1 MQSDNQLIRKIKRK
15 QNKEAADVLI
25 DRYYKEIYAFAY
37 KQLGNRELAMDL
49 TQEIFILILQGIGS
63 FDEKKA
69 NFRTWAYRIASN
81 KITDYYR
88 SSAHKLSTMEQSLY
102 APEDSPGE
110 DIEESIS
117 QEMSHSLVQD
127 LSERIIQKELIQQIM
142 AVVVTYELE
151 WILIFQKKC
160 FEEMTFTEIAEDLQ
174 VSVNT
179 VKTRFYSMLKK
190 IKQEVAI
197 DE

>member
-25 DRYYKEIYAFAY
+25 GRYYKEIYAFAY

-88 SSAHKLSTMEQSLY
+88 SSAHKRSRYL
-102 APEDSPGE
+102 
-110 DIEESIS
+110 
-117 QEMSHSLVQD
+117 
-127 LSERIIQKELIQQIM
+127 
-142 AVVVTYELE
+142 
-151 WILIFQKKC
+151 
-160 FEEMTFTEIAEDLQ
+160 
-174 VSVNT
+174 
-179 VKTRFYSMLKK
+179 
-190 IKQEVAI
+190 
-197 DE
+197 